1 MDMAWGLLRCKE
13 AARGQQKGDDTAG
26 RGLEGR
32 TDLPLSEEN
41 AGVDG
46 LAHRAQGTRLGVGPA
61 QQEQMHAYAR
71 ARAHTRTHTHKHTGG
86 HDLYNL
92 YTRQGPSLGPCIPY
106 KYRVL
111 STKYR

>member
-61 QQEQMHAYAR
+61 QQEQTHAYAC
-71 ARAHTRTHTHKHTGG
+71 AHTRVRTHTQTHRWPRSVQFIHETG
-86 HDLYNL
+86 
-92 YTRQGPSLGPCIPY
+92 TQLGPLHPLQI
-106 KYRVL
+106 
-111 STKYR
+111 